1 MQILRMVATML
12 ESGMNASE
20 PTFDIL
26 AAKSGRGRQRPLVGT
41 LAIERMFLRHVKFV
55 CPEARL
61 CAGVIRQVFVDLCGP
76 SHEARRDARRFF
88 RDGRLE
94 AWCDLLDLNP
104 EFVREVALK
113 TGYLP
118 AQVMGESHA

>member
-1 MQILRMVATML
+1 MQVLRMDAALL
-12 ESGMNASE
+12 ESVMNA
-20 PTFDIL
+20 PAPAFDIL
-26 AAKSGRGRQRPLVGT
+26 TAKRGRRGNRPLVGT
-41 LAIERMFLRHVKFV
+41 SAIERMFHRHVRFV
-55 CPEARL
+55 SPEARL
-61 CAGVIRQVFVDLCGP
+61 CVNVIRQAFVDLCGP

-104 EFVREVALK
+104 EFVREVAIK

-118 AQVMGESHA
+118 ELPQGGSRA

>member
-1 MQILRMVATML
+1 
-12 ESGMNASE
+12 MNA
-20 PTFDIL
+20 PAPAFDIL
-26 AAKSGRGRQRPLVGT
+26 TAKRGRHGNRPLVGT
-41 LAIERMFLRHVKFV
+41 SAIERMFLRHVQFAS
-55 CPEARL
+55 PEARL
-61 CAGVIRQVFVDLCGP
+61 CVGVIRQAFVDLCGP

-94 AWCDLLDLNP
+94 AWCDLLDLSP

-118 AQVMGESHA
+118 ELPQGGSRA